1 MKFICSQKSLLGGI
15 QTVQKGI
22 SNKIGLPIYDGIFFE
37 SSSDNKIHLF
47 ATDLEI
53 GIDCYI
59 PAQVIENGSIVIPN
73 KIISEL
79 IRKFPPGNIEVE
91 SLDNNIVI
99 KENSSNY
106 KILAFSS
113 EEFSNFPEM
122 EIKSKI
128 KINQKLLK
136 ESIQQVIFSTSKDE
150 NRSFLNGALFKI
162 MDNKIEIVTTDSHRL
177 SLKTINNKDI
187 KKISADNL
195 TNNMEVIIPYRAL
208 SELSKLLLDNE
219 KVFVEIG
226 VGEKQILFILF
237 PDNPKNSIRLY
248 SRLIE
253 GQFPDYHQI
262 LPNSFKTEIK
272 IDTNEFRDKM
282 ERISLLAREDL
293 NIVKIETVNI
303 DNIEEDIEEDLG
315 GERKEIILKAES
327 SDIGEAFEKV
337 PCFKKGEDIVIT
349 FNSKYILDVLRIIKT
364 DNTIIKLNDSL
375 NPVVIN
381 PEKNKNYL
389 YILMPLKMD

>member
-375 NPVVIN
+375 NPVIIN

>member
-1 MKFICSQKSLLGGI
+1 MKFICSQKSLLNGI
-15 QTVQKGI
+15 QIVQKGI
-22 SNKIGLPIYDGIFFE
+22 SNKIGLPIYDGILFE

-79 IRKFPPGNIEVE
+79 IRKFPTGNIEIE

-162 MDNKIEIVTTDSHRL
+162 KILRKFL
-177 SLKTINNKDI
+177 Q
-187 KKISADNL
+187 
-195 TNNMEVIIPYRAL
+195 II
-208 SELSKLLLDNE
+208 
-219 KVFVEIG
+219 
-226 VGEKQILFILF
+226 
-237 PDNPKNSIRLY
+237 
-248 SRLIE
+248 
-253 GQFPDYHQI
+253 
-262 LPNSFKTEIK
+262 
-272 IDTNEFRDKM
+272 
-282 ERISLLAREDL
+282 
-293 NIVKIETVNI
+293 
-303 DNIEEDIEEDLG
+303 
-315 GERKEIILKAES
+315 
-327 SDIGEAFEKV
+327 
-337 PCFKKGEDIVIT
+337 
-349 FNSKYILDVLRIIKT
+349 
-364 DNTIIKLNDSL
+364 
-375 NPVVIN
+375 
-381 PEKNKNYL
+381 
-389 YILMPLKMD
+389 

>member
-1 MKFICSQKSLLGGI
+1 MKFICSQQSLLNGI
-15 QTVQKGI
+15 QIVQKGI
-22 SNKIGLPIYDGIFFE
+22 SNKIGLPIYNGILFE
-37 SSSDNKIHLF
+37 SSIDNKIHLF

-79 IRKFPPGNIEVE
+79 IRKFPTGNIEIE
-91 SLDNNIVI
+91 SLDNNIII

-122 EIKSKI
+122 KIKSKI
-128 KINQKLLK
+128 KMNQKLFK

-177 SLKTINNKDI
+177 SLKSINYQDI

-195 TNNMEVIIPYRAL
+195 INNIEVIIPYRAL
-208 SELSKLLLDNE
+208 SELYKLLLDDE
-219 KVFVEIG
+219 EVFVEIR

-262 LPNSFKTEIK
+262 LPNSFKTEIR

-293 NIVKIETVNI
+293 NIVKIETINT
-303 DNIEEDIEEDLG
+303 EEDLEEEG
-315 GERKEIILKAES
+315 KEIILKAES
-327 SDIGEAFEKV
+327 SDIGKAFEKV
-337 PCFKKGEDIVIT
+337 PCFKKGKDIIIT
-349 FNSKYILDVLRIIKT
+349 FNSKYILDVLKIIKT
-364 DNTIIKLNDSL
+364 DNTIIKLNDPL
-375 NPVVIN
+375 NPVIIN
-381 PEKNKNYL
+381 PEKDKNYL
-389 YILMPLKMD
+389 HVLMPLKMD